1 MSPRGRSD
9 VDGAA
14 ILDAAAALLLDR
26 GYDRTTLDDV
36 ARAAGVSKSTLY
48 QRWGARE
55 ALFVAV
61 LHHQRAAMHRHVR
74 AEISGRDGLVGLRH
88 LFAAQVRAYQRHRL
102 MTAIL
107 LNDREVLG
115 RLIAPLVRGD
125 RDPMPRDGTVSLL
138 RRLQGAGLVR
148 ADRTLP
154 ELVAVLSSVFHG
166 HFVTAPL
173 LVGPL
178 RLPEDAAPDLVADV
192 LQLALAPPD
201 PLDPTAAAAL
211 DAAVRDHV
219 STAVA
224 ADDAADGA
232 AGAGREDPP

>member
-1 MSPRGRSD
+1 MSPRGRAD

-14 ILDAAAALLLDR
+14 ILAAAAELLLER

-61 LHHQRAAMHRHVR
+61 LRHQRAAMHRHVLDEINGVEGVVDLR
-74 AEISGRDGLVGLRH
+74 A

-102 MTAIL
+102 MTALL

-115 RLIAPLVRGD
+115 RLLAPLVRDGAERD
-125 RDPMPRDGTVSLL
+125 RMPRDGTLSLIV
-138 RRLQGAGLVR
+138 RLQAAGLVR

-154 ELVAVLSSVFHG
+154 EVVAVLSSVFHG
-166 HFVTAPL
+166 HFLTAPL
-173 LVGPL
+173 ITGPL
-178 RLPEDAAPDLVADV
+178 RLPDDEAPALLADV
-192 LQLALAPPD
+192 MQQALARPD
-201 PLDPTAAAAL
+201 PLDPTATAAL
-211 DAAVRDHV
+211 DAAIRDHV
-219 STAVA
+219 TAAVA
-224 ADDAADGA
+224 GDDAVTTSTTT
-232 AGAGREDPP
+232 R